1 MEDLARDYFREA
13 GEETQVCV
21 SEAYH
26 TFNMTQM
33 TAPMKRFL
41 CIQKAFSLFA
51 IGLIGLAAA
60 PLARALDLT
69 IENKNPK
76 FNDDNVYVMFEN
88 VQDANV
94 SGKTPYQTV
103 ATPEACPGRQ
113 SIRQNLDFSGRTA
126 AEHRRSE
133 FQQSESTQLQNAVG

>member
-1 MEDLARDYFREA
+1 
-13 GEETQVCV
+13 
-21 SEAYH
+21 
-26 TFNMTQM
+26 MTQM

-94 SGKTPYQTV
+94 SSKTRYKLSQLPSLSGS
-103 ATPEACPGRQ
+103 AKHSAEFGFLWAHRCRTPTSQ
-113 SIRQNLDFSGRTA
+113 
-126 AEHRRSE
+126 
-133 FQQSESTQLQNAVG
+133 FQQSESTQLDSAAQNRVDG